1 MNQKE
6 EIYREMKGE
15 DVGIWFISDEYGFKI
30 SAKIPSNVIRSL
42 INGCQMEF
50 LFGKDDKDDRN
61 YFHTGSRIYDDST
74 NPVLITQPCRFIRD
88 YEGLKRILNE
98 KEVIIEL
105 YDELLTCSATAELTI
120 EEEDRIAILQF
131 MEEINEF
138 YEGDYNADLSVSMD
152 SFVYSLDPSQKTS
165 NSYKIKTKSV
175 LCEIKNWNII
185 HNHFI
190 GFTDAQQV
198 NISDKDEGGTF
209 ERQIWYSMES
219 LFINDIY
226 LNPVVKQESN
236 DRELTD
242 IFAHHEYGNFL
253 VETKALG
260 ILSLDKE
267 QTIERKVANVKKQI
281 LKAIKQLIGANKNI
295 KRNLPVISKS
305 GKEIKIDSSLIPHC
319 IVLVSELIPFGD
331 WEEIEKEIMLAM
343 MNEKMYLHVMDYH
356 EFMKYV
362 KASMGSK
369 ERLDYHLIGRAESFV
384 EHGGQIHMKTRFVKE
399 EKK

>member
-152 SFVYSLDPSQKTS
+152 SFVYS
-165 NSYKIKTKSV
+165 
-175 LCEIKNWNII
+175 
-185 HNHFI
+185 
-190 GFTDAQQV
+190 
-198 NISDKDEGGTF
+198 
-209 ERQIWYSMES
+209 
-219 LFINDIY
+219 
-226 LNPVVKQESN
+226 
-236 DRELTD
+236 
-242 IFAHHEYGNFL
+242 
-253 VETKALG
+253 
-260 ILSLDKE
+260 
-267 QTIERKVANVKKQI
+267 
-281 LKAIKQLIGANKNI
+281 
-295 KRNLPVISKS
+295 
-305 GKEIKIDSSLIPHC
+305 
-319 IVLVSELIPFGD
+319 
-331 WEEIEKEIMLAM
+331 
-343 MNEKMYLHVMDYH
+343 
-356 EFMKYV
+356 
-362 KASMGSK
+362 
-369 ERLDYHLIGRAESFV
+369 
-384 EHGGQIHMKTRFVKE
+384 
-399 EKK
+399 